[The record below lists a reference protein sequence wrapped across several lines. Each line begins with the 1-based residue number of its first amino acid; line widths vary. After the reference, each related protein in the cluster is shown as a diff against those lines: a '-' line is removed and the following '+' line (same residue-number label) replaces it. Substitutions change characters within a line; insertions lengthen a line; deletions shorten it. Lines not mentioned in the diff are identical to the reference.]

1 MDTLQTK
8 RYTEG
13 EIDDMIEEYKA
24 KFGGNQEWKHAG
36 QRAKF
41 IAVKGTAVEYNREEG
56 RLYLRGNMD
65 TAVTMKRILQVKR
78 EVKEERELVA
88 FTHPKECIYGCCSY
102 ASEWNV

>member
-36 QRAKF
+36 QKAKF
-41 IAVKGTAVEYNREEG
+41 IAVKGTAVEYNLEEG
-56 RLYLRGNMD
+56 QLYLRGNMG
-65 TAVTMKRILQVKR
+65 TAMTMKRILQVKR
-78 EVKEERELVA
+78 EAKEERELFA
-88 FTHPKECIYGCCSY
+88 SKPPEKCMYGCCSN
-102 ASEWNV
+102 ASK